1 MLKRAIAS
9 ALGIFIAWTA
19 LDLLLHSVVLRSAYE
34 ANAHLWRSAEQ
45 ISTPLVLFV
54 TLVLIAGFVSIYA
67 LLVQPKSLKAGL
79 QFGALIGIIT
89 GMASGFGTYIHM
101 PIPLV
106 LAWGWL
112 VGGWIKAFVAGA
124 ILGILVRPKI
134 KAEHA
139 ASGNPSPAPKD

>member
-19 LDLLLHSVVLRSAYE
+19 LDLLLHSVVLRSTYE
-34 ANAHLWRSAEQ
+34 ANAHLWRPDEQ
-45 ISTPLVLFV
+45 ISTSLVLFV
-54 TLVLIAGFVSIYA
+54 TLVLIAAFVSIYA
-67 LLVQPKSLKAGL
+67 LLVQPKSLRAGL
-79 QFGALIGIIT
+79 QFGAFMGIIT

-124 ILGILVRPKI
+124 ILGILVQPKTR
-134 KAEHA
+134 AEQA
-139 ASGNPSPAPKD
+139 RLESRSRAGKD